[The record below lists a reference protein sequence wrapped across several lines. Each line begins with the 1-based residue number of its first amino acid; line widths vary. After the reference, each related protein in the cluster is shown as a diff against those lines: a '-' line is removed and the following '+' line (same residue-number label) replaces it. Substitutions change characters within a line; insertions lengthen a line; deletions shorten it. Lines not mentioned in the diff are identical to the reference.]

1 MTTFGIDKIG
11 FYTPRYYL
19 DLLTLAKARNVDPG
33 KFCIGLG
40 QQKMSL
46 PSPDEDVVT
55 MAASAAQK
63 TELEEFKAGVV
74 RSMKQY
80 NAGFVKTFDNVDDF
94 LADLHS
100 SE

>member
-1 MTTFGIDKIG
+1 MI
-11 FYTPRYYL
+11 
-19 DLLTLAKARNVDPG
+19 
-33 KFCIGLG
+33 
-40 QQKMSL
+40 
-46 PSPDEDVVT
+46 
-55 MAASAAQK
+55 SAIATQK